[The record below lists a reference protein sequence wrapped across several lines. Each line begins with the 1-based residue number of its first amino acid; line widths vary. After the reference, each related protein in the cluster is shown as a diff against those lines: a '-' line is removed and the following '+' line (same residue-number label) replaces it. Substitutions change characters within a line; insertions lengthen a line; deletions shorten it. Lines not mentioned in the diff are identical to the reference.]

1 MTSEKLTGMHARWAS
16 ILQEYDVDIQ
26 HRSGVTHGDAD
37 GLSWNPLP
45 SEEDRTD
52 ARMHHDSP
60 VTSVTAGLALLAC
73 LGAEAIETAA
83 DQPEFGGTEKDGDP
97 QATKSGAANS
107 ASRDVWQDEATLVYL
122 RTGSHAPGLTTAAKD
137 RVQHRAKHYHFEN
150 RLDP

>member
-1 MTSEKLTGMHARWAS
+1 VG
-16 ILQEYDVDIQ
+16 IQ

-37 GLSWNPLP
+37 GLSRNPLP

-73 LGAEAIETAA
+73 LGAEAIEAAA

-97 QATKSGAANS
+97 QATESGAANS
-107 ASRDVWQDEATLVYL
+107 ASRDV
-122 RTGSHAPGLTTAAKD
+122 
-137 RVQHRAKHYHFEN
+137 
-150 RLDP
+150 